1 MWTWTGIKCP
11 VKEKR
16 NGGGITGREEQE
28 IAMHWNSIETSL
40 QGRGAGGGGT
50 EEEEVVCDDLI
61 Y

>member
-1 MWTWTGIKCP
+1 M
-11 VKEKR
+11 KEKR